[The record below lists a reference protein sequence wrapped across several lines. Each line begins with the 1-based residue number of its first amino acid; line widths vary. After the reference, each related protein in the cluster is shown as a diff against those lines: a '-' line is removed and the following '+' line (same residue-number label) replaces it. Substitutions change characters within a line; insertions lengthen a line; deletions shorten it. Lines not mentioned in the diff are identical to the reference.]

1 MYFIPLID
9 TERIAFRHREG
20 DINSYEKESDND
32 LPCVGTVARRTWR
45 PFTRIRRAKRVGRQV
60 LRATVLLTED
70 SPVAASS
77 NAMLCKKTIR
87 AQLRGVSDNKSLRQD
102 FALWSLLGSVRFIG
116 VLVWTTTTMATTFCH
131 HKNSHGHYLHGTY
144 RRHGSHAR

>member
-32 LPCVGTVARRTWR
+32 LPCVGTVVLRDLRTF
-45 PFTRIRRAKRVGRQV
+45 PPAKRAKSAGPPIPPTKVI
-60 LRATVLLTED
+60 LTENK
-70 SPVAASS
+70 PVAASS